1 MKAEFFIRSSPMKLC
16 DDCHK
21 EMELEE
27 RTLIRHKYLQ
37 SNKYNP
43 HTPIHKIVCNEC
55 AEKYRPLT
63 VRG

>member
-1 MKAEFFIRSSPMKLC
+1 MKLC